1 MQKATQRLV
10 IRDGYM
16 RWAAYAAVVVVV
28 VVVDFGPWPTEHSG
42 RAAVGERS
50 EWQRRT
56 WILSSGGNTFWW
68 SREASPVRG
77 PPECRVSIGSLL
89 MRSRW
94 VLLTTTPSTQP
105 GNFIRPP
112 LCCELI
118 THPSL
123 LIRPPFRPP
132 PTPIPA
138 VISRHVRPSSVLHSR
153 PAHSKT

>member
-16 RWAAYAAVVVVV
+16 RWAAYAAGIIVVVVV

-68 SREASPVRG
+68 TREASPVRG
-77 PPECRVSIGSLL
+77 PPECRVSIGSLAYEIEVGVADNDAL
-89 MRSRW
+89 HPTW
-94 VLLTTTPSTQP
+94 QLYKA
-105 GNFIRPP
+105 
-112 LCCELI
+112 
-118 THPSL
+118 PSL
-123 LIRPPFRPP
+123 L
-132 PTPIPA
+132 
-138 VISRHVRPSSVLHSR
+138 
-153 PAHSKT
+153 